1 MNFGEIKAFLGD
13 KPQQSPNVAVKQQ
26 LQEQGLKQAA
36 EGITLPSNSVEKKSV
51 ASLSSQTTVGLRIY
65 NNALEKTVE
74 VDNKKATLPA
84 PDDKASSL
92 FDFEK
97 VAENVLRFVG
107 GVLTN
112 AANNGADESTLTS
125 LFEQARSGVSKG
137 IALAE
142 KDLAGFQNKEVTEGI
157 SKSADSIETGIKNL
171 ERKLLGELFSEGP
184 GRVITN
190 TAEQVTSASQNTS
203 ELTIRTK
210 DGDEVRIRFED
221 FEAFQIGQKRQ
232 QDRGFTQPIELIS
245 EAQKSESI
253 FVSQNTVSFS
263 VSGQLDA
270 QELESIGNLVK
281 DASELS
287 KEFFDGDIETAFNQA
302 LDIGFEKQE
311 LVGFALQLSRQQQV
325 DVVNAY
331 ETVSLFTEET
341 KQRPIDAASVAEPIS
356 DYLNKLLNVL
366 EQSSQ
371 KLPDANEYENLVN
384 GLVNK
389 VQDIGTTDL
398 LSAINKFN
406 SFNQQLLSNLPSQQ
420 EVN

>member
-13 KPQQSPNVAVKQQ
+13 KPQQNPNVAVKQQ

-36 EGITLPSNSVEKKSV
+36 EGVILPSESAAKKST
-51 ASLSSQTTVGLRIY
+51 ASLSSQTTVGLRVY

-74 VDNKKATLPA
+74 VDNKKAKLPT
-84 PDDKASSL
+84 PDDNAKSL

-107 GVLTN
+107 GVISN
-112 AANNGADESTLTS
+112 AAAKGADEGTLNS
-125 LFEQARSGVSKG
+125 LFEQARSGVSEG

-142 KDLAGFQNKEVTEGI
+142 KDLAGFLNDEISEGI
-157 SKSADSIETGIKNL
+157 SKSADSIETGIQNL
-171 ERKLLGELFSEGP
+171 ERKLLGEVLNTDSNQS
-184 GRVITN
+184 IAN
-190 TAEQVTSASQNTS
+190 TAKQITSTS
-203 ELTIRTK
+203 EKSGELTIRTK

-221 FEAFQIGQKRQ
+221 FEAFQISQKQQ
-232 QDRGFTQPIELIS
+232 QDFAYTQPIDLNS
-245 EAQKSESI
+245 DAQKNESV
-253 FVSQNTVSFS
+253 FVSQNTLSFS
-263 VSGQLDA
+263 VTGELDA

-302 LDIGFEKQE
+302 LELGFDKQE

-331 ETVSLFTEET
+331 ETVSLYNEDS

-356 DYLNKLLNVL
+356 DYLDKLLNVL

-371 KLPDANEYENLVN
+371 KLPDGNEYENLVN
-384 GLVNK
+384 GLVNE

-406 SFNQQLLSNLPSQQ
+406 SFNKQLLSNLPTQQ
-420 EVN
+420 